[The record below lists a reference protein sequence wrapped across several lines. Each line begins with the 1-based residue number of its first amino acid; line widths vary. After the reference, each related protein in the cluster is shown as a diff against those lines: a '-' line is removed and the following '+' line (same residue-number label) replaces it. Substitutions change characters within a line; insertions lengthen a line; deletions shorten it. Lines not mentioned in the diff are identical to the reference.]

1 MEFGASV
8 SLPAIKPS
16 HSSNNKRMF
25 YSFTYLGREWTFA
38 LAFASFTSHSLN
50 LLNFFKITNQLA
62 KTHANIFC
70 RTALHLYIWLIL
82 SFSTGTWLD
91 LLKYVFSIHFQNS
104 FSNVHSLVFTCYKK
118 GIVFFIF
125 VSVCSLQDLSG

>member
-25 YSFTYLGREWTFA
+25 YSFTVLQFYLGRECTFA

-70 RTALHLYIWLIL
+70 RTALPLYIWLIL
-82 SFSTGTWLD
+82 SFSTGT
-91 LLKYVFSIHFQNS
+91 
-104 FSNVHSLVFTCYKK
+104 
-118 GIVFFIF
+118 
-125 VSVCSLQDLSG
+125 